1 MDINRIVEE
10 LEKGNLV
17 ITPTDTIYGILAKSN
32 DEDVINKVY
41 EAKQRA
47 KNKSLIVLVNGVD
60 MLKRVVKDI
69 NPVQKELIDRYWPGK
84 LTIIFD
90 KKDDISD
97 LLTGGKSTIAI
108 RYPNHKDLLDILSR
122 VNEPLISTSANI
134 SNSDTIVDVEMLDP
148 ELHKYISY
156 ISDGGTVE
164 ALSSTIVC
172 VVEDAV
178 KILRDGDLSE
188 DIKKNFKVID

>member
-17 ITPTDTIYGILAKSN
+17 ITPTDTVYGILAKSS
-32 DEDVINKVY
+32 DDRVVNKVF

-47 KNKSLIVLVNGVD
+47 LNKSLIVLVNGID
-60 MLKRVVKDI
+60 MLKRVVKEI
-69 NPVQKELIDRYWPGK
+69 TPLQQELINKYWPGK

-90 KKDDISD
+90 KSDNISD
-97 LLTGGKSTIAI
+97 LVTGGRNTIAV
-108 RYPNHKDLLDILSR
+108 RYPDNKDLLEILGR

-134 SNSDTIVDVEMLDP
+134 SNNDTIVSIDMLDD
-148 ELHKYISY
+148 ELKIYISY
-156 ISDGGTVE
+156 IEDGGIVK
-164 ALSSTIVC
+164 ASSSTIVWI
-172 VVEDAV
+172 EDNHV

-188 DIKKNFKVID
+188 DIKKNFID

>member
-17 ITPTDTIYGILAKSN
+17 ITPTDTVYGILAKSS

-60 MLKRVVKDI
+60 MLKTVVKEI
-69 NPVQKELIDRYWPGK
+69 NPIQKELIDRYWPGK

-90 KKDDISD
+90 KKDNVSD

-134 SNSDTIVDVEMLDP
+134 SNNDTIVNIDMLDP
-148 ELHKYISY
+148 ELNKYISY

-188 DIKKNFKVID
+188 DIRENFKVID

>member
-17 ITPTDTIYGILAKSN
+17 ITPTDTVYGILAKSS
-32 DEDVINKVY
+32 DEDVINKVF

-47 KNKSLIVLVNGVD
+47 KNKSLIILVNGVD
-60 MLKRVVKDI
+60 MLKTVVKDI
-69 NPVQKELIDRYWPGK
+69 NPIQKELIDRYWPGK

-90 KKDDISD
+90 KKDNVSD

-108 RYPNHKDLLDILSR
+108 RYPNHKELLDILSR

-134 SNSDTIVDVEMLDP
+134 SNSDTIVNIDMLDP

-156 ISDGGTVE
+156 ISDGGTVK

-188 DIKKNFKVID
+188 DIRKNFKVID

>member
-17 ITPTDTIYGILAKSN
+17 ITPTDTVYGILAKSS
-32 DEDVINKVY
+32 DDRVVNKVF

-47 KNKSLIVLVNGVD
+47 LNKSLIVLVNGMD

-69 NPVQKELIDRYWPGK
+69 TPLQQELINKYWPGK

-90 KKDDISD
+90 KNDNVSD
-97 LLTGGKSTIAI
+97 LVTGGRNTIAV
-108 RYPNHKDLLDILSR
+108 RYPDSKDLLEILGR
-122 VNEPLISTSANI
+122 VDEPLISTSANI
-134 SNSDTIVDVEMLDP
+134 SNNDTIVSIDMLDD
-148 ELHKYISY
+148 ELKKYISY
-156 ISDGGTVE
+156 IEDGGIVK
-164 ALSSTIVC
+164 ASSSTIVWI
-172 VVEDAV
+172 EDNHV

-188 DIKKNFKVID
+188 DIKKNFID

>member
-17 ITPTDTIYGILAKSN
+17 ITPTDTVYGILAKSS
-32 DEDVINKVY
+32 DDRVVNKVF

-47 KNKSLIVLVNGVD
+47 LNKSLIVLVNGID
-60 MLKRVVKDI
+60 MLKRVVKEI
-69 NPVQKELIDRYWPGK
+69 TPLQQELINKYWPGK

-90 KKDDISD
+90 KNDTISD
-97 LLTGGKSTIAI
+97 LE
-108 RYPNHKDLLDILSR
+108 ILGR

-134 SNSDTIVDVEMLDP
+134 SNNDTIVSIDMLDD
-148 ELHKYISY
+148 ELKIYISY
-156 ISDGGTVE
+156 IEDGGIVK
-164 ALSSTIVC
+164 ASSSTIVWI
-172 VVEDAV
+172 EDNHV

-188 DIKKNFKVID
+188 DIKKNFID